1 MDVEQIADGL
11 YGLPPPEF
19 TAAREQAAAR
29 ARASGDPVT
38 ADRVHRLRRPTL
50 AAWLGNLLV
59 REHPE
64 ELRGLLELASG
75 LREAQARLDGDQL
88 RELTQRRRAVV
99 AALTSQAG
107 QAATRAG
114 LSVGEGPLGELEQTL
129 QAALTDPAVADAVAS
144 GRLTSARNPG
154 SATAQ
159 GPGPRG
165 NLPESRLSASRLS
178 ASRPAAPA
186 RAPSRAAGDRTRQLT
201 EAQQLSARAA
211 EQAEAAEA
219 AARKARA
226 QLDQAAGRRQ
236 RLREQIDQLSERL
249 DQLRTDE
256 RRAAATERDA
266 RTRVESTDREARRAG
281 GRARDAADRLRH
293 LDQRAA

>member
-29 ARASGDPVT
+29 ARASGDPAT

-50 AAWLGNLLV
+50 AAWLANLLV

-99 AALTSQAG
+99 AALTRQAG

-154 SATAQ
+154 SATAH

-165 NLPESRLSASRLS
+165 SLPESRLSASRP
-178 ASRPAAPA
+178 RAAA
-186 RAPSRAAGDRTRQLT
+186 RAPSRAAADRTRQLT

-219 AARKARA
+219 AAGKARA
-226 QLDQAAGRRQ
+226 QLDQAAERRQ

-249 DQLRTDE
+249 DRLRTDE

>member
-29 ARASGDPVT
+29 SRAAGDPAT

-50 AAWLGNLLV
+50 AAWLANLLV

-154 SATAQ
+154 SAT

-165 NLPESRLSASRLS
+165 SLPESRLSASRP
-178 ASRPAAPA
+178 RAPA
-186 RAPSRAAGDRTRQLT
+186 GAPSRAAADRTRQLT

-219 AARKARA
+219 AAGKARA
-226 QLDQAAGRRQ
+226 QLDQAAERRQ